1 MMGISFFSLQQRQ
14 ICHHF
19 QNTLI
24 QLMYLSNSFH
34 CQTKKLEAANL
45 PANAAQGPQNRGRQ
59 RLVFPKLK
67 SSATKANKSIHII
80 NKVTG

>member
-1 MMGISFFSLQQRQ
+1 MAISFFSLQQRQ

-19 QNTLI
+19 QNTLT
-24 QLMYLSNSFH
+24 QLMYFSNNFH

-45 PANAAQGPQNRGRQ
+45 PAHTAQGPQNRDRQ
-59 RLVFPKLK
+59 RLIFPKLK
-67 SSATKANKSIHII
+67 SSATKANKPIHII